1 MIDDNADE
9 RASSAAP
16 TTAAELPAE
25 RKAALLSGRNFW
37 ETEAIPELGLPSVVL
52 ADGTY
57 GLRHQAGQHDHI
69 ALFESTPATCFP
81 PGVAVGSSWDRRVAQ
96 RLGAALGREARAQG
110 VDIVLGPGVNIKRS
124 PLCGRNFE
132 YYSEDPLVS
141 GVLGAAFTRALQSE
155 GPGVSVKHFAANNQE
170 THRQTVSAD
179 VDERTLREIYLS
191 AFERVVRDGEPAT
204 VMASYNR
211 INGVFASENRW
222 LLTNVL
228 REEWGFDGVVVS
240 DWNAVTDRVA
250 ALRAGLDLEMPGGT
264 GAHDD
269 DVTGALAT
277 GELTSEDLDA
287 SVTRVAALAR
297 YASSDRPSVDLD
309 GHHLLAQ
316 ELASECAV
324 LLRNERGA
332 LPIPD
337 GKQVAVI
344 GAFAQAP
351 RYQGGGSAH
360 VNATRVDSPLEAL
373 RDLTIEQGIAI
384 SSAEGFSLDG
394 TGDDEGLLA
403 EALDVARH
411 SDIAVVFA
419 GLDEASESEG
429 FDRGS
434 LELPAQ
440 QVRLITEVAAVAQRT
455 VVVLANGGVVSLE
468 PWHDHVDAILEGFLL
483 GQGGGVAIA
492 QILLGRVN
500 PSGHL
505 AETIPL
511 RLQDHPSSL
520 NFPGEQGH
528 VRYGEGVMVGYRY
541 FSTFQT
547 PVRYPFGHGLS
558 YTSFTTGEPRVEGS
572 LEDGFVVTV
581 EVTNTGHRAGKHV
594 VQVYVTT
601 EAGPVVRPV
610 RELRGFDKIELQAG
624 ETRSVS
630 IELPRRAFSYWDI
643 KHQRWL
649 VAPGNYSIEIATDAL
664 TVLHSAPIAL
674 DGDRVIVPATMDT
687 PLSTWFDHPLVGTRV
702 KEVLGLGAVEVSPEH
717 LAMMASMTMRQFV
730 AISGLPYA
738 TTALEELISASAP
751 A

>member
-1 MIDDNADE
+1 M
-9 RASSAAP
+9 
-16 TTAAELPAE
+16 
-25 RKAALLSGRNFW
+25 
-37 ETEAIPELGLPSVVL
+37 
-52 ADGTY
+52 
-57 GLRHQAGQHDHI
+57 
-69 ALFESTPATCFP
+69 
-81 PGVAVGSSWDRRVAQ
+81 
-96 RLGAALGREARAQG
+96 
-110 VDIVLGPGVNIKRS
+110 
-124 PLCGRNFE
+124 
-132 YYSEDPLVS
+132 
-141 GVLGAAFTRALQSE
+141 
-155 GPGVSVKHFAANNQE
+155 
-170 THRQTVSAD
+170 
-179 VDERTLREIYLS
+179 
-191 AFERVVRDGEPAT
+191 
-204 VMASYNR
+204 
-211 INGVFASENRW
+211 
-222 LLTNVL
+222 
-228 REEWGFDGVVVS
+228 
-240 DWNAVTDRVA
+240 
-250 ALRAGLDLEMPGGT
+250 
-264 GAHDD
+264 
-269 DVTGALAT
+269 TGALAT

-440 QVRLITEVAAVAQRT
+440 QVRLITEVAAVSQRT

-730 AISGLPYA
+730 AISGLPIA